1 MQKILVPTDF
11 SKNALKAVGY
21 AAEIAKKSGAAIFLL
36 HVIEPTINMA
46 TMQTDSSRKMVL
58 KERKAELLLALK
70 SIEKVYPQIK
80 VVPFLV
86 GGAVVSSILEY
97 AEKEKMDMIIMGT
110 KGASGLKK
118 IFMGSVAAGVIG
130 KTKIP
135 VLTVPVSYEMEEPDA
150 IVFTTNQFEK
160 NKDILEKII
169 AISKLFSAVIHVVVF
184 RDIDGDE
191 NANLIYNEDQL
202 NDYLQFLR
210 ETFVDIIF
218 KGELLEGKDFE
229 IEIDRYSIK
238 NGIDIIT
245 MVTYPK
251 SFFEKVLQKSVTKKM
266 AFHSTIP
273 ILAIPGIILDV
284 SNLLND

>member
-11 SKNALKAVGY
+11 SNNALKAVGY
-21 AAEIAKKSGAAIFLL
+21 AAEIAKKSGATIFLL
-36 HVIEPTINMA
+36 HVIEPSINMA

-58 KERKAELLLALK
+58 KERKAELSLALK
-70 SIEKVYPQIK
+70 SIEEIYPQIK

-86 GGAVVSSILEY
+86 GGAVVSSILDY
-97 AEKEKMDMIIMGT
+97 AEKENLDMIVMGT

-118 IFMGSVAAGVIG
+118 FFIGSVAAGVIG

-150 IVFTTNQFEK
+150 IAFTTNQFEK
-160 NKDILEKII
+160 NKDILGKII
-169 AISKLFSAVIHVVVF
+169 TISKLFSSVIHVVVF
-184 RDIDGDE
+184 RDIDGNE
-191 NANLIYNEDQL
+191 NANLIYNEEQL
-202 NDYLQFLR
+202 NDYLQFLKK
-210 ETFVDIIF
+210 TFPDVVF
-218 KGELLEGKDFE
+218 KGKLLEGKDFE
-229 IEIDRYSIK
+229 IEIDRYSNK
-238 NGIDIIT
+238 NEVDIIA

-273 ILAIPGIILDV
+273 ILAIPGITLDV
-284 SNLLND
+284 

>member
-11 SKNALKAVGY
+11 SNNALKAVGY
-21 AAEIAKKSGAAIFLL
+21 AAEIAKKSGATIYLL

-46 TMQTDSSRKMVL
+46 TMQADSSRKMVL
-58 KERKAELLLALK
+58 KERKAELNLALK
-70 SIEKVYPQIK
+70 SIADVYPQ
-80 VVPFLV
+80 VEVAPFLV
-86 GGAVVSSILEY
+86 GGAVVSSILDY
-97 AEKEKMDMIIMGT
+97 AENEKMDMIVMGT

-135 VLTVPVSYEMEEPDA
+135 VLTVPVSYEMEEPDS

-160 NKDILEKII
+160 NKDILGKII

-191 NANLIYNEDQL
+191 IANLIYNEEQL
-202 NDYLQFLR
+202 NDYLQFLK
-210 ETFVDIIF
+210 ETFPHVIF
-218 KGELLEGKDFE
+218 KGELLEGRDFE

-238 NGIDIIT
+238 NDVDIIA

-251 SFFEKVLQKSVTKKM
+251 SFFEKVLQKSVTKRM

-284 SNLLND
+284 

>member
-11 SKNALKAVGY
+11 SNNALKAVGY
-21 AAEIAKKSGAAIFLL
+21 AAEIAKKSGATIFLL

-58 KERKAELLLALK
+58 EKKKSELNLALK
-70 SIEKVYPQIK
+70 SIADVYPQIK
-80 VVPFLV
+80 VIPFLA
-86 GGAVVSSILEY
+86 GGAIVSSILDY
-97 AEKEKMDMIIMGT
+97 AEKEEMDMIIMGT
-110 KGASGLKK
+110 KGASGLKMF
-118 IFMGSVAAGVIG
+118 FMGSVAAGVIG

-150 IVFTTNQFEK
+150 IAFATNQFEK
-160 NKDILEKII
+160 NKDILKKIV
-169 AISKLFSAVIHVVVF
+169 AISKLFSSAIHVVVF
-184 RDIDGDE
+184 KDINEDI
-191 NANLIYNEDQL
+191 NADLIYNEEQL
-202 NDYLQFLR
+202 NDYLQFLK
-210 ETFVDIIF
+210 ETFPAVTF

-229 IEIDRYSIK
+229 IEIDRYSNK
-238 NGIDIIT
+238 NEVDVIA

-273 ILAIPGIILDV
+273 ILAIPGIT
-284 SNLLND
+284 